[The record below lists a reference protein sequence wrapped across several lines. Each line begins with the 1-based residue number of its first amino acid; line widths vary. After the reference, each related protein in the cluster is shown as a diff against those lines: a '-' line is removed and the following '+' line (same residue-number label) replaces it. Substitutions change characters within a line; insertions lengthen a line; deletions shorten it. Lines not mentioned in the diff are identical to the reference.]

1 MEPRKVVNVSAA
13 LFAALAAALPIV
25 VVRAPRADLHLEVA
39 LNEEQRERGL
49 MGRDRLAPHTG
60 MLFVFGGDG
69 PVDFWMKDTLVPLD
83 MIFIAGDGTVRR
95 VYAAVPVVPAKLP
108 DDAIPRE
115 SGSAKYVIELPAGES
130 ASDGIA
136 PGIRLDIHN
145 VPAS

>member
-1 MEPRKVVNVSAA
+1 MPNLGAV
-13 LFAALAAALPIV
+13 LLAALAAALPATI
-25 VVRAPRADLHLEVA
+25 VRAPRADLRLEVA
-39 LNEEQRERGL
+39 LTEAQRERGL

-95 VYAAVPVVPAKLP
+95 VYAAVPVVPASLP

-115 SGSAKYVIELPAGES
+115 SGSAKYVIELRAGEA

-136 PGIRLDIHN
+136 PGVKLDLRG